1 MKRIAKLRTLEDG
14 RELMGLHLDCEVKT
28 IGEHEIE
35 IIGSTGDMDR
45 DEEVIDAKGWD
56 LKNFKKNP
64 VVLPSHDYRQ
74 PAIGRAT
81 NVKLTDGKLMF
92 KIEFPPE
99 GDYPLADVFR
109 KLYKGGF
116 MKASSVGFI
125 PTEWIDGDG
134 KKNPYRTY
142 TKQEL
147 LEISLVTV
155 PSNPN
160 ALVTSR
166 GVEKAVQKGVLNAGD
181 VKELMFYVRD
191 LMKKDGDENGD
202 DNKNPLGGDGQ
213 ASNSEQSKPEEG
225 SGTADNG
232 EAGDPAS
239 QGSATGAGTSGEG
252 TSAEAQAGKTDEQ
265 GDSGKPAGVADPEAT
280 DDKKIIADLEG
291 RVKILEDNIGELL
304 KQLNEAINPK
314 EYWDV
319 PIHDDSH
326 NESLKSIVETAR
338 EAFE

>member
-81 NVKLTDGKLMF
+81 SVKLTDGKLMF

-160 ALVTSR
+160 ALVTSK

-202 DNKNPLGGDGQ
+202 DDKNPLGGDGQ
-213 ASNSEQSKPEEG
+213 ASNPEQSKPAEG
-225 SGTADNG
+225 QAEGT
-232 EAGDPAS
+232 
-239 QGSATGAGTSGEG
+239 GSPEAGTSGEG
-252 TSAEAQAGKTDEQ
+252 TSAEAQAGNAEEQ
-265 GDSGKPAGVADPEAT
+265 GDSGKPADVTTPEE
-280 DDKKIIADLEG
+280 DQKRIADLEA
-291 RVKILEDNIGELL
+291 RIKVLEDNIGELL